1 MGAANKHYKMKK
13 EESLEATLLA
23 LHLPEEKKRTL
34 CGRRRTA
41 EPKGGRSNCCWAT
54 LPLDLT
60 NTTVAE
66 LSTRVDAGPEAAH
79 PAYFWPK

>member
-41 EPKGGRSNCCWAT
+41 EPKGGRRNCCWAT

-66 LSTRVDAGPEAAH
+66 LSKSNMRNTNGNYKVKKEDS
-79 PAYFWPK
+79 